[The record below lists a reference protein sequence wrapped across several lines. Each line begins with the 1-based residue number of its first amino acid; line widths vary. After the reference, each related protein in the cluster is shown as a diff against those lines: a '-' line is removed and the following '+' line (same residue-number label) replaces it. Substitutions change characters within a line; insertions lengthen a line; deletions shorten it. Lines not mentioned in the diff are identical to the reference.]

1 MTTQRAL
8 KFQSVSLTS
17 SRRPS
22 VPYPVNSLERR
33 APTFKYRCLGG
44 DTESGKGERI
54 GGGICGSG
62 VEVGRLAL
70 PVSFFR
76 LGFLQ
81 YHYPPQGGA
90 TTLQNLPSG
99 SLLQRGCASCQKGL
113 GFWAPS
119 PAFLHPER
127 TCRPVEWRRDWGI
140 EWSLQGCS
148 RDPAAGTG

>member
-22 VPYPVNSLERR
+22 VPYPVNSLECS
-33 APTFKYRCLGG
+33 PPPLQV
-44 DTESGKGERI
+44 S
-54 GGGICGSG
+54 GGIHRKWKGGRGRWWYLWSWGGSG
-62 VEVGRLAL
+62 EVGFAS
-70 PVSFFR
+70 VSSFR
-76 LGFLQ
+76 LGWQ
-81 YHYPPQGGA
+81 YHYPSQGGA

-113 GFWAPS
+113 GFWEPS
-119 PAFLHPER
+119 PAFLHPELP
-127 TCRPVEWRRDWGI
+127 CRPVEWRRDWGI

-148 RDPAAGTG
+148 RSPAAGTG